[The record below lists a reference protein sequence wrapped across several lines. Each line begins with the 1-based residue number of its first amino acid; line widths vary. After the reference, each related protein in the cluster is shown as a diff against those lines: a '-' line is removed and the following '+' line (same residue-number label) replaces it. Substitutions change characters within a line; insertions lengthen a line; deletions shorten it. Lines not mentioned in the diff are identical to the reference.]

1 MLLEIKT
8 KDSTEYIEV
17 DRVEDTEDKVYYDNY
32 KIDSDIVKEDC
43 EFIALHRNDRWCK
56 ILHIK
61 DNKWVNANNYL
72 FYLF

>member
-17 DRVEDTEDKVYYDNY
+17 DRVEDTKDEVYYDNY
-32 KIDSDIVKEDC
+32 KIDNYIVKEDC

-61 DNKWVNANNYL
+61 EK
-72 FYLF
+72 